1 MAFAGASVN
10 APPAALDDKRFT
22 ACVALIGK
30 TGATQFQI
38 RVSDAPEP
46 DMWIAA
52 AEYVEEG
59 KSKWL
64 LAAGLDPLRA
74 VFGLCEELVDGGMC
88 VHCEKTTAITL
99 LFGEAMP
106 MRDQVCWRQYDPELA
121 TFRRSCE

>member
-1 MAFAGASVN
+1 MI

-22 ACVALIGK
+22 ACVSLVGK
-30 TGATQFQI
+30 TGAQQFQI
-38 RVSDAPEP
+38 RVSDEPEP

-64 LAAGLDPLRA
+64 LAAALDPLQA
-74 VFGLCEELVDGGMC
+74 VFGLCEELVDGGIC

-99 LFGEAMP
+99 EFQSMP
-106 MRDQVCWRQYDPELA
+106 MRDQVCWRQYDPELS